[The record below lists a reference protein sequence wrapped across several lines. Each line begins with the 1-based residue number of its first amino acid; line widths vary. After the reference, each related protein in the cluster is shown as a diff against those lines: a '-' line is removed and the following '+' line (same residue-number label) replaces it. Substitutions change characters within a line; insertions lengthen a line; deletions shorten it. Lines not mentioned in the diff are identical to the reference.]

1 VALNYHTLNWWV
13 FIIYSF
19 VGFAFESCIFFMDDN
34 IQGYVTQYK
43 NNFVSLKKKEI
54 SNLTATFRNKILIRK
69 RCKIDM
75 NRDFYYWLNLNWAF
89 TSFLVYCFS
98 DRKRTCIKGCV
109 AIWFYFVS
117 FLIINY
123 EGIKSAPNINTDIW
137 ADHMYMSF

>member
-1 VALNYHTLNWWV
+1 LFTLIVALNYHTLNWWV

-19 VGFAFESCIFFMDDN
+19 VSFAFESCIFFMDDN

-75 NRDFYYWLNLNWAF
+75 NRNFYYWLNLNWAF
-89 TSFLVYCFS
+89 TSFLLNHQLWGYQICSKYQYWYLSRSYIYV
-98 DRKRTCIKGCV
+98 
-109 AIWFYFVS
+109 
-117 FLIINY
+117 LLM
-123 EGIKSAPNINTDIW
+123 SAE
-137 ADHMYMSF
+137 